1 MAFCRKEEQCLHIIQ
16 VGRTVR
22 RGFEGLHVKVRRQE
36 REKERRQESKKRE
49 SADADGTSLAEDVT
63 FARISG
69 CFCYLLLQRRF
80 QYTMKSFGVFRA
92 LTHA

>member
-36 REKERRQESKKRE
+36 KSPESINNNNNIRREGGEGESEKRE
-49 SADADGTSLAEDVT
+49 ERKKVPT
-63 FARISG
+63 
-69 CFCYLLLQRRF
+69 
-80 QYTMKSFGVFRA
+80 
-92 LTHA
+92 